1 MLCERKTN
9 MSYRILDKIG
19 QSCYSS
25 KTSLGNFSRLT
36 NLLFQGKILQIAANL
51 PNVEVDDGINQI
63 INSKDYKKIVSGYLA
78 LPVTKTSLSA
88 KT

>member
-36 NLLFQGKILQIAANL
+36 NLLFLGKILQIAANL

-63 INSKDYKKIVSGYLA
+63 INSKD
-78 LPVTKTSLSA
+78 
-88 KT
+88 

>member
-63 INSKDYKKIVSGYLA
+63 INSKN
-78 LPVTKTSLSA
+78 
-88 KT
+88 